1 MDKHQELRTNLVLE
15 ANSALS
21 AIREL
26 SDGLNKI
33 SRLKFDNVK
42 DGFKSLTKAF
52 EAAQKMST
60 KVARVQSDDEKRF
73 QSLLQQRAKIM
84 KEMLDGYSKDRGF
97 AKTEKWDGLRSQFES
112 ANIEIAN
119 FMKLSGRASEAVK
132 YLQEALIAVANT
144 PLYDPLKNQLA
155 KLKVDLK
162 SIKNDVNDRVSEL
175 DGTKQ
180 GKIDKVV
187 SKELSKQ
194 ADQQAK
200 DHAAEQKAIAD
211 KVRANVN
218 ASKQAREA
226 AEKTRQERAK
236 AREEEAK
243 AKAEQQKKD
252 SEALQKYLGQ
262 KQAAYAKELEAEA
275 KLARTR
281 KENEEKRIEAAK
293 KRQELNEKEW
303 NGVQAALGKMERA
316 PHRNDLYK
324 TTGDYYPEM
333 NRRLRVQQEEINKAK
348 ELSAI
353 KEANDKKELQR
364 KKDIEKLMKDIA
376 KLEKDIENH
385 RGANG
390 QGYSKKAYD
399 NTVNRIDNLQG
410 RAKDLGL
417 DGLATVLN
425 ASMLNGVNTKLG
437 QFNNRLSEAKDR
449 AQQLYM
455 KFRETG
461 NEADKLNFLKA
472 KADLKELN
480 NLAEDFDKAISK
492 ARRHDLTVGNIAKRA
507 REAANWQI
515 GGRIETAIVDFP
527 SDVISSVSKY
537 ELAMAGIAQVMPKV
551 EEGQAQANEQ
561 FKAFADIAAKYGQ
574 SIDNAL
580 ESARSIGRMYGQGDG
595 NADIGAVNTSLL
607 TAQAAKMA
615 TVDNFDMLDA
625 TKGLE
630 SALAQFNLQTED
642 TNLLMERSGK
652 ILDVWTKLAHTSGAS
667 AQDLTQGVNQ
677 AGSSAREAGISFEFL
692 NALIATGVRS
702 TAKSGNEIGTTLK
715 SMFASIQSD
724 KAIKAMQ
731 KFGIEMY
738 RVGQNGQRELR
749 PLQDVILDISRTLET
764 TPKDTKE
771 VNDFLLAISGGK
783 FQVSKIAAI
792 LGNYKELKRTMEE
805 ADNSA
810 GFTNKQLEIQLGT
823 ISRKW
828 ETLKA
833 NVSQWFAQSGADGL
847 ANDLKWILDSANRI
861 VKALMD
867 SDAHFYNWAK
877 MGVKILVAWKAIPAL
892 IGLAAKALGRF
903 AGASAAAG
911 RVGTSSPVGS
921 FWDGVRTQYQSAKY
935 GAIKKEISGASYILR
950 ENAALRENQ
959 SMLVNN
965 SQKAAKYVSS
975 HQKLNS
981 VFAKSPGLV
990 KAAAGS
996 ITLFTGAVSLS
1007 RGILAAL
1014 GGPIGIALVGLSV
1027 LGEQFLVTAED
1038 AEALSQKK
1046 EELLQKTEEV
1056 ATTTALEL
1064 EKHEE
1069 AKKRA
1074 EDLAEQYNKLVDSL
1088 NELQKADD
1096 GTTESARKQNEI
1108 RQQMKLISDEVQAT
1122 LHANAIEFDEDGK
1135 INKDIIEKLAAADRE
1150 ATVKK
1155 IEDAQAEITAAKDAS
1170 DANGILTMQRIN
1182 QHQAELESIT
1192 ATSMAYKAFYAVIA
1206 GLESAM
1212 VAFKKASVWTLKN
1225 TFVGGVARAVFGK
1238 ARVDGWIEADE
1249 SEIQSMWEDVVSK
1262 VKMVQDPTNLDA
1274 RLEIE
1279 KAKKDLER
1287 YQSESNAYNDQWND
1301 LEGLKIGLDFDKRTG
1316 KYYKQKKV
1324 DPSGEDVNA
1333 GKVHPES
1340 DAEKKEREKAEK
1352 KAAREA
1358 AKAEKQKDIVSFR
1371 TDEVMDYVNTVS
1383 KETGTLPIGQL
1394 LSFAAALNGH
1404 NDPWKVRSDYYSDKD
1419 IFKVPEALTNKYAD
1433 GRTDEESRF
1442 WAFSKWLQ
1450 DNQARFKGYEGAL
1463 EEYFKLIHPQTSDEE
1478 LKRLAKEWQNEGEYF
1493 DSKHNYGKNKTVLTH
1508 HSAYG
1513 AGYATGDVITGSQYD
1528 DYINRMAERY
1538 GVDKVL
1544 AHQIAEQES
1553 THGKASSNVMQV
1565 IDSTGRAMGFSDMSD
1580 PFQSIE
1586 AGLKYFAELLNN
1598 NNGNI
1603 EAALKAYNGGGD
1615 PNYVEHVLGHKYTP
1629 AGVNGADSVWDK
1641 AAEHLKDQGL
1651 QDYGAGAENLGL
1663 QCAAFVSKVL
1673 VEAGIKGLNSVNVD
1687 ELARQ
1692 ADAQGLYHS
1701 ADSGYKP
1708 QKGDIYIW
1716 GHHTGFADGQG
1727 NYIARNST
1735 EGVHFGNE
1743 LDYRGIFG
1751 GLRGYIST
1759 GSLLGGGT
1767 QAAYQWKNSET
1778 NGQPS
1783 LLNWRPN
1790 KQNTIQ
1796 EWYENQQ
1803 ELFKIQAQEVKML
1816 EDAGQIAEAINRQS
1830 KTAKDSA
1837 LTQATYLAVTK
1848 QNVLTSYKKF
1858 INKMSEDSD
1867 IQAALKRNGTT
1878 LTQISSSDMDELIQ
1892 RMKTAGK
1899 NTEEIEKLWKVV
1911 KEFKFDSHGNSTK
1924 LQGLELE
1931 EQQKRIEAAKADGY
1945 MTPQEEEDYALNAL
1959 DMWYEQESS
1968 GKIFQDPRL
1977 EEEYH
1982 RQRATVYQE
1991 RLDRLKVEA
2000 EKADEEAPEKKER
2013 LRQNVIAA
2021 KENRDAK
2028 ANALHN
2034 AKTPEEIEKAN
2045 RELQE
2050 AQNALDLQS
2059 ETWRNVE
2066 QHGTQAQRKV
2076 AEETVKT
2083 KNELAKEQQ
2092 AAYRVEH
2099 ELTQKLGNGVKS
2111 MFSDVLMEGKSFQDA
2126 WKSLWTDIGKF
2137 ALDRLLEIQL
2147 SRWGF
2152 DGLFGRASGGK
2163 VDKKATGGKIPTYAT
2178 GGYTNGLIRGAGT
2191 GTSDS
2196 ILTYLAHRG
2205 QFIQTSNGEYIIQEK
2220 AVKKLGIP
2228 FLDTLNNNPESI
2240 GALNGLKRY
2249 ANGGSLGESYSPSM
2263 SIKGVEAYKT
2273 FNKSNMEKQQ
2283 YFSTRKMEGLLQGLR
2298 DDVQD
2303 GNRNSGAV
2311 TQPII
2316 LNTQADSA
2324 SVMKAIAKNPRALQA
2339 ILGNN
2344 QRRGF
2349 R

>member
-21 AIREL
+21 AIKEL
-26 SDGLNKI
+26 SDGLDKI

-73 QSLLQQRAKIM
+73 QNLLQQRAKIM

-236 AREEEAK
+236 ARVEEAQ

-281 KENEEKRIEAAK
+281 KENEEKRIEATK

-303 NGVQAALGKMERA
+303 NGVQAALGKMERD

-333 NRRLRVQQEEINKAK
+333 NRRLRVQQEEITKAK

-385 RGANG
+385 RGVNG
-390 QGYSKKAYD
+390 QSYSKKAYD

-417 DGLATVLN
+417 DGLATTLN

-561 FKAFADIAAKYGQ
+561 FKTFADIAAKYGQ

-630 SALAQFNLQTED
+630 SALAQFNLQTEN

-749 PLQDVILDISRTLET
+749 PLQDVILDVSRTLET

-847 ANDLKWILDSANRI
+847 ANDIKWILDSANRI

-877 MGVKILVAWKAIPAL
+877 MGVKILVAWKALPAL
-892 IGLAAKALGRF
+892 IGMATRAVGRF
-903 AGASAAAG
+903 TAAS
-911 RVGTSSPVGS
+911 SMSGS
-921 FWDGVRTQYQSAKY
+921 VMSNPL
-935 GAIKKEISGASYILR
+935 SGAF
-950 ENAALRENQ
+950 
-959 SMLVNN
+959 
-965 SQKAAKYVSS
+965 SQIRTDFRVAQYGELKK
-975 HQKLNS
+975 QL
-981 VFAKSPGLV
+981 KS
-990 KAAAGS
+990 
-996 ITLFTGAVSLS
+996 GAVSTDKLTRSTVQLNGALS
-1007 RGILAAL
+1007 KIPNSARAAGLGVTVFSGAVGLLRGILAAL
-1014 GGPIGIALVGLSV
+1014 GGPIGLLLTGLSLLSV
-1027 LGEQFLVTAED
+1027 HLMGSAND
-1038 AEALSQKK
+1038 AEALAEKK

-1096 GTTESARKQNEI
+1096 GSTESARKQNEI
-1108 RQQMKLISDEVQAT
+1108 RQQMKLVSDEVQST

-1135 INKDIIEKLAAADRE
+1135 INKATIEKLAAADRE

-1155 IEDAQAEITAAKDAS
+1155 IEDAKADITRQKDLADAAAVSAKS
-1170 DANGILTMQRIN
+1170 QI
-1182 QHQAELESIT
+1182 ESLEAQLNMLDFCT
-1192 ATSMAYKAFYAVIA
+1192 VGYKAFYDIVTDVYSAMGHLDSLTAETMKNPLTGALLRGIFGNVAVDNAIQEAMDSAEENFKTVREREEHSGKWNDFSLLNREKINYQKGLLEQALTESA
-1206 GLESAM
+1206 GLSDTWNEM
-1212 VAFKKASVWTLKN
+1212 
-1225 TFVGGVARAVFGK
+1225 
-1238 ARVDGWIEADE
+1238 
-1249 SEIQSMWEDVVSK
+1249 
-1262 VKMVQDPTNLDA
+1262 
-1274 RLEIE
+1274 
-1279 KAKKDLER
+1279 
-1287 YQSESNAYNDQWND
+1287 NAAE
-1301 LEGLKIGLDFDKRTG
+1301 LGLDFNKRSG
-1316 KYYKQKKV
+1316 EYRPRKKV

-1333 GKVHPES
+1333 GKTHPES

-1358 AKAEKQKDIVSFR
+1358 AKAEREEAKLERQKETVNFR
-1371 TDEVMDYVNTVS
+1371 DSEVMDYVHTVAEELGS
-1383 KETGTLPIGQL
+1383 TSIGTL

-1404 NDPWKVRSDYYSDKD
+1404 NNPWQVQNDYYADKN
-1419 IFKVPEALTNKYAD
+1419 IFKVPDWMTDKYAQ
-1433 GRTDEESRF
+1433 GRKDEESRF
-1442 WAFSKWLQ
+1442 WAFASWMKEHNNP
-1450 DNQARFKGYEGAL
+1450 DSQAGLMQY
-1463 EEYFKLIHPQTSDEE
+1463 YKLIHPQASDEE
-1478 LKRLAKEWQNEGEYF
+1478 VKAKASEWNNEGLYF
-1493 DSKHNYGKNKTVLTH
+1493 DNKHNYGKDKSKMTH
-1508 HSAYG
+1508 HSAYDLG
-1513 AGYATGDVITGSQYD
+1513 ALAGDVITGSQYD
-1528 DYINRMAERY
+1528 EFINQMAAAY

-1553 THGKASSNVMQV
+1553 THGKASSNVFQV
-1565 IDSTGRAMGFSDMSD
+1565 SDSTGREMGFSDMSD
-1580 PFQSIE
+1580 PFQSIQ
-1586 AGLKYFAELLNN
+1586 AGLKYFAKMLNES
-1598 NNGNI
+1598 NGNI
-1603 EAALKAYNGGGD
+1603 EQALKRYNGGGD
-1615 PNYVEHVLGHKYTP
+1615 PNYVAHVLGHHYSPT
-1629 AGVNGADSVWDK
+1629 NGSGSSSVWEEAEKHLGDK
-1641 AAEHLKDQGL
+1641 RI
-1651 QDYGAGAENLGL
+1651 DYGAGDLDKE
-1663 QCAAFVSKVL
+1663 CAAFVSTVL
-1673 VEAGIKGLNSVNVD
+1673 KAAGVEGLNSINVD
-1687 ELARQ
+1687 RLRDQAAAR
-1692 ADAQGLYHS
+1692 GLYHT
-1701 ADSGYKP
+1701 AGSGYQPK
-1708 QKGDIYIW
+1708 KGDVVIW
-1716 GHHTGFADGQG
+1716 GNHTGVVDGQG
-1727 NYIARNST
+1727 HYIARNSSGMRKGDMS
-1735 EGVHFGNE
+1735 EAASYGFGA
-1743 LDYRGIFG
+1743 LQ
-1751 GLRGYIST
+1751 GYIST
-1759 GSLLGGGT
+1759 GAVAGRHPV
-1767 QAAYQWKNSET
+1767 YEWKNSA
-1778 NGQPS
+1778 NGGKPS
-1783 LLNWRPN
+1783 LYNMEFSR
-1790 KQNTIQ
+1790 QNTMEQWLKNREEMFKLQ
-1796 EWYENQQ
+1796 EQ
-1803 ELFKIQAQEVKML
+1803 EIKALEEQGRVADSLAKTSEVARERSNTK
-1816 EDAGQIAEAINRQS
+1816 AIYL
-1830 KTAKDSA
+1830 TA
-1837 LTQATYLAVTK
+1837 VRE
-1848 QNVLTSYKKF
+1848 NVLKSYKEF
-1858 INKMSEDSD
+1858 VQKMTSDSD
-1867 IQAALKRNGTT
+1867 VNAVLKRNNMT
-1878 LTQISSSDMDELIQ
+1878 ISEVNPSDMDELIN
-1892 RMKTAGK
+1892 RMKNAGK
-1899 NTEEIEKLWKVV
+1899 ATEEIERLWKVV
-1911 KEFKFDSHGNSTK
+1911 KEFNFDSKGESVK
-1924 LQGLELE
+1924 LKQTEAEVWREKLN
-1931 EQQKRIEAAKADGY
+1931 AAKADGY
-1945 MTPQEEEDYALNAL
+1945 LNPVEEEDYALKSL
-1959 DMWYEQESS
+1959 DLRYQQQTE
-1968 GKIFQDPRL
+1968 GKIFVNPM
-1977 EEEYH
+1977 
-1982 RQRATVYQE
+1982 
-1991 RLDRLKVEA
+1991 
-2000 EKADEEAPEKKER
+2000 DEEAYHEARAEVYQHRLERLQVESQKADKDAPAEKER
-2013 LRQNVIAA
+2013 LRKNVLAA
-2021 KENRDAK
+2021 KEIRDNKK
-2028 ANALHN
+2028 AALDN
-2034 AKTPEEIEKAN
+2034 AKSPEEQAKLN
-2045 RELQE
+2045 KELE
-2050 AQNALDLQS
+2050 DAQKHLDLQS
-2059 ETWRNVE
+2059 ETWLDVE
-2066 QHGTQAQRKV
+2066 HHGTQAQRKV
-2076 AEETVKT
+2076 AEETVKA

-2152 DGLFGRASGGK
+2152 DGLFGRAKGGT
-2163 VDKKATGGKIPTYAT
+2163 VAKKANGGLIPKFAT

-2249 ANGGSLGESYSPSM
+2249 ANGGNLGESYSPSM

-2324 SVMKAIAKNPRALQA
+2324 SVLKALKDNPRALQA
-2339 ILGNN
+2339 ILGG
-2344 QRRGF
+2344 QRKHGF